1 MLSGGIVLTE
11 LKESLFKSVEVLKN
25 ELISVSDYI
34 HDNPELGNEEYKAM
48 ELITSKLAENG
59 FEIEK
64 NIANIPTAFTA
75 TYEHGVN
82 GPTIGLLCE
91 YDALQGL
98 GHGCGHNL
106 QPATMIGAALAIV
119 KNASKV
125 SPITLKVI
133 GTPAEET
140 TSAKIPMTENGVFDD
155 LDIALMM
162 HGGDRTTVD
171 GESLACNNVTFDFK
185 GKASHA
191 AVAPEKGRSALDSV
205 LMTFNGIE
213 YLREHVS
220 SDVRM
225 HGVITD
231 GGTQANIVPERAT
244 AEFSIRAKQRSY
256 LDEVV
261 KRVYDIAKG
270 AALATG
276 TELKITE
283 RKTLESKLNVP
294 KLNEILMN
302 NAYVAKAEQITPPRK
317 KTGSTDFSIVTHR
330 VPGACIRVAF
340 VPKGVPN
347 HTEDWV
353 KASKSD
359 QGHEAVITGAKIV
372 VGTIYDILK
381 NRNNLKDIKAE
392 FTENKHNLNKNST
405 EKMEVME

>member
-1 MLSGGIVLTE
+1 MIAGGIILTGK
-11 LKESLFKSVEVLKN
+11 KESLFTTIDAIKK
-25 ELISVSDYI
+25 ELILVSDYI
-34 HDNPELGNEEYKAM
+34 HENPELGNEEYKAM
-48 ELITSKLAENG
+48 ELITNKLESNG
-59 FEIEK
+59 FHIEK
-64 NIANIPTAFTA
+64 NIAGIETAFTA
-75 TYEHGVN
+75 TYDQGTG
-82 GPTIGLLCE
+82 GPIIGLLCE

-106 QPATMIGAALAIV
+106 QPATMIGAVLAIV
-119 KNASKV
+119 KDVNQF
-125 SPITLKVI
+125 SPVTLKVI

-171 GESLACNNVTFDFK
+171 GESLACTNVTFDFK

-231 GGTQANIVPERAT
+231 GGVQANIVPEKST
-244 AEFSIRAKQRSY
+244 AKFSLRAKQRFY
-256 LDEVV
+256 LNEVV
-261 KRVYDIAKG
+261 ERVYNIAKG

-283 RKTLESKLNVP
+283 TKTLESKLNVP
-294 KLNEILMN
+294 TLNEVLMD
-302 NAYVAKAEQITPPRK
+302 NAHITEAEQITPPRK
-317 KTGSTDFSIVTHR
+317 RTGSTDFSIVTHR

-340 VPKGVPN
+340 VPTGVPN

-353 KASKSD
+353 EASKSRK
-359 QGHEAVITGAKIV
+359 GHEAVITGAKIIA
-372 VGTIYDILK
+372 GTIYDILQDPDK
-381 NRNNLKDIKAE
+381 LNEIKAE
-392 FTENKHNLNKNST
+392 FIENKNNLTK
-405 EKMEVME
+405 KMEVAK